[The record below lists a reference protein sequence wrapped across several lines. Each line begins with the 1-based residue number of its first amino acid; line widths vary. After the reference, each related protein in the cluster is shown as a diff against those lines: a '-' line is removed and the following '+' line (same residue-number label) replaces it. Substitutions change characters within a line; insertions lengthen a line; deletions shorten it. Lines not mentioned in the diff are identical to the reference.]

1 MKYSQWLDIWLEN
14 YVKPTSKIKTYTIY
28 KQIVEK
34 RLKPRLGEYDL
45 NEISP
50 VILQCYVTELL
61 RQGNAIAG
69 TGLSANTVNG
79 IITVIQNSLKLACSV
94 TSIGDD
100 VYSFL
105 DRSFYIKTVG
115 REKIAARLFLCS
127 YFAPVFCARSKN
139 ISQKSPFQVLFQT
152 FVFFENGDI

>member
-1 MKYSQWLDIWLEN
+1 MKYNQWLDIWLEN

-105 DRSFYIKTVG
+105 YRSFYIKTVG
-115 REKIAARLFLCS
+115 REKIAVRLFFML
-127 YFAPVFCARSKN
+127 VFCACFLRPIEKYITKITVPSFASN
-139 ISQKSPFQVLFQT
+139 ICIFRKW
-152 FVFFENGDI
+152 